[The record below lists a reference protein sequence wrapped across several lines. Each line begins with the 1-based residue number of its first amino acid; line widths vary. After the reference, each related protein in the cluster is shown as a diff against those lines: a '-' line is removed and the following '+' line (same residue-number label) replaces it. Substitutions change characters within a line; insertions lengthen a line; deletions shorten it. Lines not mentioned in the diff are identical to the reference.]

1 MQTKR
6 ESAQSSTKF
15 LLVSITLFSYTSYK
29 EYRQMKQSL
38 LALFLS
44 AEFAFSISSLITLK
58 IQTSMANETN
68 DFTAAV
74 SALLDT
80 AGKVAQQQLEV
91 VNTGFSAIMQVVE
104 PLAKTAIDLVGSAS
118 NTVGQVFQNVA
129 EAIAPKK

>member
-1 MQTKR
+1 
-6 ESAQSSTKF
+6 
-15 LLVSITLFSYTSYK
+15 
-29 EYRQMKQSL
+29 MKQSL